1 MAGKCASSLQPSP
14 LHCLNFRIFSLST
27 QWFGSKCGGWVNQAN
42 LCCIYAFTITI
53 MFIVVCRAQHV
64 ASVARELQCWRNCF
78 NVFSMQSALRN
89 AAAVVSLL
97 SFSLEHGSFAF
108 FVVDGTLKLY
118 FNQKTILIAKID
130 ELKNKKDHSA
140 EFFQSPTKDYRFD

>member
-1 MAGKCASSLQPSP
+1 MNNVLFSISRWMRKFVVGTKLGNFVDNTRFTDHGRQMCIASPAFP

-97 SFSLEHGSFAF
+97 SFSLEHGSFGF
-108 FVVDGTLKLY
+108 LVVNGTLKL
-118 FNQKTILIAKID
+118 
-130 ELKNKKDHSA
+130 
-140 EFFQSPTKDYRFD
+140 